1 MPPGGGEGEGEG
13 EHGITVQS
21 HPPATVRLDEDDPPH
36 STPPLS
42 DVPPVA
48 SKEKKQNLEQEQQPM
63 PNVPEG
69 ALVEILSRVP
79 YRSLCRFKCVS
90 KPWLALCSAPDIRKR
105 SPQTLSGFFYY
116 EGQRLCFRNLSG
128 RGPPLDPSLP
138 FLRHSYK
145 NVHVEQ
151 FCDSLLLCNCWNSCF
166 SSKRDYVVCNPAT
179 QEWIVLPP
187 VVFLGQDQE
196 VSHDCPPSVYL
207 GFEAAVPSRFV
218 VFATPYNRGGLSG
231 EMAIYSSE
239 TGQWTYVQTKWA
251 SESLLE
257 LTRNIR
263 VFLNGTM
270 HLSTRYNY
278 NTMLTVD
285 AEGKVWREIPM
296 PSPKKSVIFC
306 IGQSQGRLYAW
317 QMAYRY
323 GCELYIWVLEDYGTG
338 KWAQKHTVNVLELFG
353 RHCRKDGQYYE
364 MFAFHPDCNVI
375 FLTDE
380 KEMTVSYDMDSQKN
394 CNQLVIEYECS
405 ITCSAWDN
413 TCCEN

>member
-1 MPPGGGEGEGEG
+1 MPPGGEGEGEG
-13 EHGITVQS
+13 EGENGITVQS
-21 HPPATVRLDEDDPPH
+21 HPPATVRRDEDAPPH
-36 STPPLS
+36 STPPLP

-48 SKEKKQNLEQEQQPM
+48 SK
-63 PNVPEG
+63 
-69 ALVEILSRVP
+69 
-79 YRSLCRFKCVS
+79 
-90 KPWLALCSAPDIRKR
+90 
-105 SPQTLSGFFYY
+105 
-116 EGQRLCFRNLSG
+116 
-128 RGPPLDPSLP
+128 
-138 FLRHSYK
+138 
-145 NVHVEQ
+145 
-151 FCDSLLLCNCWNSCF
+151 
-166 SSKRDYVVCNPAT
+166 
-179 QEWIVLPP
+179 
-187 VVFLGQDQE
+187 DQE
-196 VSHDCPPSVYL
+196 VSHNFPPSVYL
-207 GFEAAVPSRFV
+207 GFEAAVPSRFL
-218 VFATPYNRGGLSG
+218 VFATPYNADRLPGQ
-231 EMAIYSSE
+231 MAIYSSE
-239 TGQWTYVQTKWA
+239 TGQWTYVQTKWP
-251 SESLLE
+251 SESLLD
-257 LTRNIR
+257 LNRRIR

-270 HLSTRYNY
+270 HLNTRYNY

-306 IGQSQGRLYAW
+306 TRQSQGRLYAW

-338 KWAQKHTVNVLELFG
+338 KWARKHTVNVLELFG